1 MSLNEALQDFSII
14 GDVIIWPN
22 IEDDFERIKKVAHY
36 FDDSDL
42 SDDDFGLHVSEII
55 DMLLASSFFS
65 RLSFNLPKKPGIKE
79 PTIQHI
85 QKALLSI
92 DTEVVIS
99 TLIEN
104 GIDEET
110 ANSFYK
116 PIFRWVIFFH
126 DLAKAVS
133 PLDSRHEIRS
143 ALIARRFFEYCNTGL
158 NETIYSE
165 EFITTLEALCK
176 NHHLFQRISEYYSI
190 DDEHPDLTQVSNP
203 KEFETVVGWELDDIG
218 KIWLWILYLF
228 TIVDAGTNEKY
239 QKYIIKNY
247 FLMRTALENFF
258 SREP

>member
-1 MSLNEALQDFSII
+1 MSLNETLQDFSII
-14 GDVIIWPN
+14 DDEVIWPS
-22 IEDDFERIKKVAHY
+22 IEDDFERIKKVANY
-36 FDDSDL
+36 FDNSEL
-42 SDDDFGLHVSEII
+42 SDDDFNLHVSEII
-55 DMLLASSFFS
+55 DILLASSFFS

-92 DTEVVIS
+92 NTAVVIS

-133 PLDSRHEIRS
+133 PLDGRHEIRS
-143 ALIARRFFEYCNTGL
+143 ALIAKRFFEHCNTKP
-158 NETIYSE
+158 NEAVYSE
-165 EFITTLEALCK
+165 EFITTVEALCK
-176 NHHLFQRISEYYSI
+176 NHHLFQRISEHYSI
-190 DDEHPDLTQVSNP
+190 DDEHPDSIQINNL
-203 KEFETVVGWELDDIG
+203 KEFETVVNWELDDIG

-239 QKYIIKNY
+239 QKYIVKNY
-247 FLMRTALENFF
+247 FLMKVVLEQLF
-258 SREP
+258 